1 MSVDP
6 TGGINISASTAMTE
20 PAIRRPGRGRHPQ
33 RTATS
38 PAPSRAPP
46 TSTAAHRVTG
56 TSVGEGSAVATQG
69 GQGAAEPNAGT
80 AAEGPRAPIAAIA
93 ATLAPIA
100 VVAAQP
106 IRRATWQHRR
116 PRQAPGESGPALSGA
131 GGSRCCPRSRPATS
145 LNRLSRS
152 TLSDLAG
159 GVSGLR
165 DPVADL

>member
-38 PAPSRAPP
+38 PAPP
-46 TSTAAHRVTG
+46 TSTAPHRVTE
-56 TSVGEGSAVATQG
+56 TNVGEGSAVANQG

-152 TLSDLAG
+152 TLSGLAG
-159 GVSGLR
+159 GGPGLR
-165 DPVADL
+165 DPVAGL